1 MALHDDASKIT
12 NQANSDYSRGFDGR
26 AGLFA
31 FTVPL
36 VNRADGG
43 LVDVDPTQQEMRQKK
58 APPKAGLGH
67 TDV

>member
-12 NQANSDYSRGFDGR
+12 NQANCHYGRGFDGR
-26 AGLFA
+26 SGLFA
-31 FTVPL
+31 FTAPL
-36 VNRADGG
+36 VVRADGG
-43 LVDVDPTQQEMRQKK
+43 LVDMEPTQQEMRQKK

>member
-12 NQANSDYSRGFDGR
+12 NQANCNHSRGFDGW
-26 AGLFA
+26 AALFA
-31 FTVPL
+31 FTAPL
-36 VNRADGG
+36 VDRADGG
-43 LVDVDPTQQEMRQKK
+43 LVAVGPTQQVMRQKK